1 MKISVSNKRN
11 LWATTLAI
19 ASTLTLASIASAAP
33 TTVKVTV
40 ENIAP
45 EEGLIITPVWV
56 GFHDGSFDFFDL
68 NKPASASLETLAENG
83 ITDMLAMDLK
93 NSGSGMIEGTMTG
106 PGFRDDPHPV
116 IPPGAT
122 VTMTFTVDSN
132 RDRYLSYAAMLVPS
146 NDAFIGNDTP
156 IEIFDQSGHFKGADL
171 IVTGN
176 GIWDAGT
183 EVNDEVPQNT
193 ALLGQVM
200 PNVGETENG
209 TVMYHPGFMSDGNI
223 LTAFPKANF
232 MNPSASNYQL
242 ARIRIEQV
250 R

>member
-1 MKISVSNKRN
+1 MV
-11 LWATTLAI
+11 
-19 ASTLTLASIASAAP
+19 
-33 TTVKVTV
+33 
-40 ENIAP
+40 
-45 EEGLIITPVWV
+45 
-56 GFHDGSFDFFDL
+56 
-68 NKPASASLETLAENG
+68 
-83 ITDMLAMDLK
+83 
-93 NSGSGMIEGTMTG
+93 EGTITG
-106 PGFRDDPHPV
+106 PGFPGDSHPV

-156 IEIFDQSGHFKGADL
+156 IEIFNNSGQFKGADL

-193 ALLGQVM
+193 ALLGQMM
-200 PNVGETENG
+200 PNVGETEDG
-209 TVMYHPGFMSDGNI
+209 IVMYHPGFMSNGNI

-232 MNPSASNYQL
+232 MKPSTSTYQL
-242 ARIRIEQV
+242 ARLRIEQV